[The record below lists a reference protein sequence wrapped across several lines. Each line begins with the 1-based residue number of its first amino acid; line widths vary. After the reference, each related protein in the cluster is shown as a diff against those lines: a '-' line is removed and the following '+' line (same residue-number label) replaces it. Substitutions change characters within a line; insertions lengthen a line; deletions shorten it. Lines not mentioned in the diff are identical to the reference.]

1 MAALVSRVYSAF
13 VPPKSAIL
21 PKRADAIKFGILGA
35 ANIAPMALITPAKS
49 HPEVIIQSV
58 AARDREK
65 AEKFAKANGIPQV
78 HGSYQEMLDDP
89 NIDAI
94 YIPLPNSFHF
104 EWAVRSIRAGKHV
117 LLEKPSVSN
126 AIEAEMLFRL
136 PELSQPNAP
145 VLLEAFHTRFFP
157 SWQYFQ
163 SLVVPENIEHI
174 KSVSM
179 IPWWGTSKGDIYF
192 NYNLSGGS
200 MMSLGTY
207 NFATIR
213 TLFGA
218 EPVECLSCETHQYPE
233 EAHKNIDTD
242 FKAKFRFPNGGIGE
256 AESTL
261 NGPTI
266 WVPSSVVV
274 KNKEVIVPDSSLPKD
289 QEKVLKREQSIYGVA
304 FGLLWH
310 RIDIKDNY
318 TIRTKTGGK
327 VIKKWTEKKSH
338 KAYTFKQAGGEFAK
352 YPGDSYWMSYR
363 HQLEQF
369 VNKVKGREVQSWID
383 GEDSINQMKML
394 DMAYE
399 KSGLGLRPTSKFRP

>member
-1 MAALVSRVYSAF
+1 
-13 VPPKSAIL
+13 
-21 PKRADAIKFGILGA
+21 
-35 ANIAPMALITPAKS
+35 
-49 HPEVIIQSV
+49 
-58 AARDREK
+58 
-65 AEKFAKANGIPQV
+65 
-78 HGSYQEMLDDP
+78 MLDDP

-126 AIEAEMLFRL
+126 AIEAEMLFKM

-145 VLLEAFHTRFFP
+145 ILLEAFHTRFFP
-157 SWQYFQ
+157 AWQYFQ

-179 IPWWGTSKGDIYF
+179 FPWWLASKGDIYF
-192 NYNLSGGS
+192 NYNLSGGT

-213 TLFGA
+213 TLFAA

-233 EAHKNIDTD
+233 EAHINIDID
-242 FKAKFRFPNGGIGE
+242 FKAKFRFPNGGIAE

-261 NGPTI
+261 HGPTVWI
-266 WVPSSVVV
+266 PSSVVV
-274 KNKEVIVPDSSLPKD
+274 TNKEVIVSDSSLPKD
-289 QEKVLKREQSIYGVA
+289 QEKALKREQSIYGVA

-310 RIDIKDNY
+310 RIVIKDNY
-318 TIRTKTGGK
+318 TIRTKNGR
-327 VIKKWTEKKSH
+327 VIKRWTEKKFH
-338 KAYTFKQAGGEFAK
+338 KAYTFKEAGGEFAN
-352 YPGDSYWMSYR
+352 YPGEKYWISYR

-369 VNKVKGREVQSWID
+369 VNKIKGRETQSWIT

-399 KSGLGLRPTSKFRP
+399 KSGLGLRPTSNFRL